1 MLPSLLENVFC
12 WSDQATLLRTL
23 LFSVSS
29 ENENDDHGADDHND
43 DHDDGHGGYEMHV

>member
-29 ENENDDHGADDHND
+29 ENENDDHND